1 MKDVIITPEY
11 IKEHIDNL
19 TDLDLTI
26 KCRKRNYT
34 YMRMVAYKLC
44 RDITKAS
51 YQAIGNPYK
60 RDHATVMHNIKQY
73 EIHENQP
80 YFKRYREF
88 YMKVLNTFSDVI
100 ELDYDIKKL
109 QTISEIKRDYQ
120 EKFNKITSLY
130 RSIIKKQK
138 KIIDSYEY
146 DPMYMQIAELPKLK
160 HDELKERVY
169 AYLKMNA
176 KELLINK

>member
-1 MKDVIITPEY
+1 MIITPEY
-11 IKEHIDNL
+11 VKEHIDNL
-19 TDLDLTI
+19 TDIDLTI
-26 KCRKRNYT
+26 KSRKREIV
-34 YMRMVAYKLC
+34 YMRMVAFKLC

-51 YQAIGNPYK
+51 LQSIGDAYQ
-60 RDHATVMHNIKQY
+60 RDHSTVLHNIRQY
-73 EIHENQP
+73 DIHENQQ

-100 ELDYDIKKL
+100 ELDYDVKRL

-120 EKFNKITSLY
+120 EKFNKMTSLY

-169 AYLKMNA
+169 AYLRMNA
-176 KELLINK
+176 KELLINKI